1 MHEKWNNKK
10 KTFQF
15 ECPKHLVACGKN
27 SKPQRKSL
35 IFLFFFLNTHKQSV
49 WPNHKIFQR
58 HDSEQCLVM
67 FYRQNFSRLYTH
79 WAYFSKYSDLALI
92 YHHKQAEY
100 SCDRFVIF
108 PPSRFHT
115 SSAAP
120 IADSLWELETRFF
133 FFFPPSLPLSGYESA
148 RLNGFSIL
156 PFRNGGWGWR
166 ERGAGG
172 VFPAVPLM
180 SEYSL
185 SGAASALLAAIK
197 QTVSPRTRGDYACVC
212 VLFVRRRPAASGNS
226 QPLPRCAPLRRQ
238 VLCDKYSQA
247 SFIKLCRVP
256 LWFVLHFFSI

>member
-166 ERGAGG
+166 ERGGG
-172 VFPAVPLM
+172 CLPCSPSNVRVQSVGR
-180 SEYSL
+180 SERSVG
-185 SGAASALLAAIK
+185 SHQTDSVASN
-197 QTVSPRTRGDYACVC
+197 PRGLRMCVC
-212 VLFVRRRPAASGNS
+212 PLCS
-226 QPLPRCAPLRRQ
+226 QT
-238 VLCDKYSQA
+238 S
-247 SFIKLCRVP
+247 S
-256 LWFVLHFFSI
+256 SIWQ